1 MGVFAALE
9 VDNLMAL
16 LSKNY
21 QYEVFGG
28 ATSPTKMNR
37 EVYAEVIRGL
47 SAGVT
52 KMDVSTQQRRT
63 IFIPTN

>member
-9 VDNLMAL
+9 VDKLMAL

-21 QYEVFGG
+21 QYEAFGV
-28 ATSPTKMNR
+28 ATSPTKMDR
-37 EVYAEVIRGL
+37 EVYAKVMHGL

-52 KMDVSTQQRRT
+52 KMDVSAQQQR
-63 IFIPTN
+63 IILIPAN